1 MGKTSPYTGT
11 QKKAN
16 KAKAKTEKY
25 FAEESVKQHKHDMPL
40 RKSAQHD
47 LRQISKG
54 KYSPPTDIKG
64 LTKEFE
70 GAQKYAGK
78 AAKEQFKPIQQKA
91 ISDYQRYTT
100 PSLAA
105 QYSPKGSAAKQALKD
120 SGEDLQRSLAND
132 FAGLKNSIAGNY
144 MNQLS
149 QNRNQDINTRLQS
162 LSGTMG
168 QPISPV
174 SLGMQ
179 PAYNPSKGG
188 TSGMGGTLLQ
198 GGLTAAGTYAGSEAG
213 SAAITSGLAAL
224 FSSSREVK
232 ENVVDYERGLET
244 LPHLEVKNYDY
255 KIDVP
260 GRKHNR
266 VGVIAEDLP
275 EELRVNFEGIESAD
289 VYGLVGLLINCV
301 KQLDEKVKILEA
313 R

>member
-25 FAEESVKQHKHDMPL
+25 FAEESVTQHKHDKPL
-40 RKSAQHD
+40 RRSAQHD

-54 KYSPPTDIKG
+54 KYAPPTNIKD

-78 AAKEQFKPIQQKA
+78 AAKEQFKPMQEKA
-91 ISDYQRYTT
+91 LSDYQRYTT

-149 QNRNQDINTRLQS
+149 QNRNQDINTRLQG

-179 PAYNPSKGG
+179 PAYNQKQGG
-188 TSGMGGTLLQ
+188 TSGMGGTLIA
-198 GGLTAAGTYAGSEAG
+198 GGLSAAGQFAGSEAG
-213 SAAITSGLAAL
+213 AAAIASL
-224 FSSSREVK
+224 FASSREVK
-232 ENVVDYERGLET
+232 ENIEPYEKGLEAVRDMD
-244 LPHLEVKNYDY
+244 VKIYDY
-255 KIDVP
+255 IGPVD
-260 GRKHNR
+260 GRQTGR
-266 VGVIAEDLP
+266 VGLIAEEMP
-275 EELRVNFEGIESAD
+275 EELQGMIGDVKAVD
-289 VYGLVGLLINCV
+289 VYGLVAVLVNAV